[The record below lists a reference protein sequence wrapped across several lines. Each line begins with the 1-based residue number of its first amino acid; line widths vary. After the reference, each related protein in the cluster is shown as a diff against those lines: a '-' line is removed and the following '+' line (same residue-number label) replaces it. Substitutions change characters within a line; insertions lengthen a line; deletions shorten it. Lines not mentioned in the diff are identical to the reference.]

1 MTIMADKITGSI
13 NELVVIDPPE
23 KDWSFFRGES
33 RTLTWKLQNTSP
45 HYIKNIDF
53 TAKTVIVP
61 PEGEDFLTKTNYA
74 EVKKVPSVI
83 PPDSTREV
91 KVTIKIPSNYN
102 ETVVHKG
109 RVIEYPFRVKTSVR
123 SLKHIQEL

>member
-1 MTIMADKITGSI
+1 MTSKITGSI

-23 KDWSFFRGES
+23 SDWNFFRGES

-53 TAKTVIVP
+53 TAKTYIYPPFGEPVI
-61 PEGEDFLTKTNYA
+61 TKANYA
-74 EVKKVPSVI
+74 TVIKVPSVI

-91 KVTIKIPSNYN
+91 KVKVSVPDNYN
-102 ETVVHKG
+102 ETIIHKG
-109 RVIEYPFRVKTSVR
+109 KVVEYPFRVKTSIR
-123 SLKHIQEL
+123 SLKHIQEF